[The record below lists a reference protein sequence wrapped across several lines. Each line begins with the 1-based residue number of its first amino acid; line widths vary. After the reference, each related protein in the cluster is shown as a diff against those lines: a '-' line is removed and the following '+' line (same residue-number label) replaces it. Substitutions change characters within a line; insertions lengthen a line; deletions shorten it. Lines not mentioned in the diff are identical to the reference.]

1 MSSTIPARTSLTSS
15 GGRALR
21 GAAAAIIGLGMLLT
35 SACGS
40 DDSDDSASA
49 ADDSSQEQADDQDDA
64 AAEEADDAEDAD
76 DAADDGGSASD
87 YCAALEEMGND
98 FLSGMNA
105 APGEGD
111 SQFAEQLQGIAAVAP
126 AEIAED
132 WQALA
137 DMYETISD
145 IDLTDPDAVAELD
158 AMGDIDQAGQ
168 RIQQHVQDECA

>member
-15 GGRALR
+15 RGRALR

-49 ADDSSQEQADDQDDA
+49 ADDSSQEEADDADDA
-64 AAEEADDAEDAD
+64 AAEDAD

-111 SQFAEQLQGIAAVAP
+111 TQFAEQLQSIAAVAP